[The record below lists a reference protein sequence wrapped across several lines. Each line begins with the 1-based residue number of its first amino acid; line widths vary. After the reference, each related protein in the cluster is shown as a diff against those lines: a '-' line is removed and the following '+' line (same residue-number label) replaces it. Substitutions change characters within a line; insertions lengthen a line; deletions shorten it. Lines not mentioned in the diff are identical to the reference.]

1 MTNLKILSHDVLA
14 QLDVDVEK
22 NLDLYR
28 KGDFIDLEKGIGWSL
43 EAPSVVVDL
52 DLLSTLRNEPEARK
66 EGESKSTAR
75 ERRMKMEAVNSKI
88 VFDALP
94 GMSRG
99 LARQEQVWAHLSH
112 VECLE
117 YSRARWIR
125 GSSDEDDAKD
135 VRKHLF
141 ARGSTGVRDDN
152 AIGRLWWNCKIAE
165 IGTPSGMKVE
175 DTLSLLLS
183 RANIRF
189 NLVER
194 PRLFSRPR
202 ILRGAVRMLA
212 LDPWLIQDD
221 KNFGEFAKT
230 LNRDGSGI
238 LFETMSSVD
247 VDDFMRGCIDRA
259 RGSTFA
265 VQAQPETEISKA
277 VGVQDK
283 VAALAESAGRI
294 VWRSALK

>member
-1 MTNLKILSHDVLA
+1 MMNMKILSHDVLA
-14 QLDVDVEK
+14 QLDMDVEK
-22 NLDLYR
+22 NLARYR
-28 KGDFIDLEKGIGWSL
+28 KEDFLDLEKGAGWSL
-43 EAPSVVVDL
+43 EAPSVTVDL

-66 EGESKSTAR
+66 EGESKSSAR
-75 ERRMKMEAVNSKI
+75 ERRMRMEAINSKI

-94 GMSRG
+94 GLSRG
-99 LARQEQVWAHLSH
+99 MARQEQVWARLAH

-125 GSSDEDDAKD
+125 GSSDEADIKD

-141 ARGSTGVRDDN
+141 ARGTPGVRDDN

-165 IGTPSGMKVE
+165 IGTPAGMKVE
-175 DTLSLLLS
+175 DTLSLVLS

-238 LFETMSSVD
+238 LFETMSPVD
-247 VDDFMRGCIDRA
+247 VDDFMKGCIDRA
-259 RGSTFA
+259 RGNVSA
-265 VQAQPETEISKA
+265 SEMQPEPQASKPTDVA
-277 VGVQDK
+277 GS
-283 VAALAESAGRI
+283 VAALAESASRI